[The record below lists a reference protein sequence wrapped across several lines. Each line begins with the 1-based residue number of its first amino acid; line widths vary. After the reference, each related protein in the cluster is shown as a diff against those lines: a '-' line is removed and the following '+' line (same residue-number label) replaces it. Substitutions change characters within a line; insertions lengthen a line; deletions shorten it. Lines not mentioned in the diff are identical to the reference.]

1 MRVVVTTPEDYLG
14 AVIGDIN
21 SRGGIIIQIGDEG
34 RDKQI
39 SARVP
44 MRNLSAY
51 ATGLRSIT
59 SGRGD
64 YSMEPAGYQAV
75 SEDVADRLNG
85 EAD

>member
-1 MRVVVTTPEDYLG
+1 
-14 AVIGDIN
+14 
-21 SRGGIIIQIGDEG
+21 
-34 RDKQI
+34 
-39 SARVP
+39 